1 MLRSLMS
8 KDSVSNRSVGV
19 GERCVAPSKVAAVV
33 LTTQLVAYRSPIVVG
48 SADSK
53 ANSDGLT

>member
-1 MLRSLMS
+1 MS
-8 KDSVSNRSVGV
+8 KDSVSNRSVEV

-33 LTTQLVAYRSPIVVG
+33 LATRLVAYRSPIIVG

-53 ANSDGLT
+53 ANIDGLT